1 MNIIPFDT
9 AMRGH
14 SGHSLA
20 PISAPFTV
28 SPQSVVDGLLASI
41 FRDAPSDDDAQA
53 KIILAL
59 LAVAKGYRR
68 ETRQ

>member
-1 MNIIPFDT
+1 MSVIAFPCRQN
-9 AMRGH
+9 GV

-20 PISAPFTV
+20 PISTPFTV